1 MIKARG
7 VNHVALRISDVA
19 RASEFY
25 GKLLGLE
32 VVPFPAMD
40 REQAAKFRDEVAS
53 SKGVARPTGGIWF
66 AAGNT
71 QLHLIATSGHTERSG
86 SPFGPRLALEV
97 EDFDETRRT
106 LQGAGI
112 EFLEAPSRQGAGRQI
127 WISDPDGNTVE
138 LRAEK

>member
-7 VNHVALRISDVA
+7 VNHVALRISDVV
-19 RASEFY
+19 RASDFY

-40 REQAAKFRDEVAS
+40 REQAAKFRDAVSS
-53 SKGVARPTGGIWF
+53 SKSVPPPTGGIWF

-71 QLHLIATSGHTERSG
+71 QLHLIATPGHTERTG
-86 SPFGPRLALEV
+86 SPFGPHLALEV

-106 LQGAGI
+106 LQERGI
-112 EFLEAPSRQGAGRQI
+112 EFMEAPPRLGAGRQI

-138 LRAEK
+138 LRTEK

>member
-1 MIKARG
+1 MIKTRG
-7 VNHVALRISDVA
+7 VNHIAIRISDVA
-19 RASEFY
+19 RASDFY

-32 VVPFPAMD
+32 VVPFPTMD
-40 REQAAKFRDEVAS
+40 REKAAEFRDGVAS
-53 SKGVARPTGGIWF
+53 SKGVPKPTGGIWF
-66 AAGNT
+66 AAGST
-71 QLHLIATSGHTERSG
+71 QLHLIATPGHTERTG

-106 LQGAGI
+106 LQKAGI
-112 EFLEAPSRQGAGRQI
+112 DFLEAPSRLGAGRQI